1 MRLVAVHLTNFRAY
15 GQKTEI
21 ALDPLTMIVGRNDS
35 GKSSILDALDV
46 FFNEASLDKDD
57 QCVRAGEGDTRIGCV
72 FEDLP
77 GELVLD
83 EQHPT
88 SLASEYLLR
97 LDGRLEIIKTY
108 NCASKSRQVTGVA
121 VVANHPGVNLRND
134 LLNLKL
140 SELKSRAKTLGVDLA
155 GANETI
161 KSDLRAAIWAQAGDL
176 ELAAAEVAL
185 LKETGGE
192 VWEQLQKCL
201 PVFALFKSDRASTD
215 QDSEAQDPMKAA
227 IKEAIRSR
235 EAELGGVIA
244 DIKLELEK
252 LAAKTVE
259 KIREMNP
266 DLAGALAP
274 QVKNKNW
281 DSLFSVSLTGDED
294 IPLNKRGSGTRRL
307 VLLNFFRAQA
317 EEVSG
322 SKGTGIIYAIEE
334 PETSQHPNHQIL
346 LLEAFEQ
353 LVCTDRCQIILTTH
367 TPTLARRLPRE
378 SLRLVRL
385 QAGQSPTV
393 QSGAED
399 ETLRLIVSTLGVLP
413 DHDVKVFL
421 GVEGKYDIEF
431 LRRLSANLAR
441 TEPDIPDLA
450 AAENAGHLVF
460 VSLGGSSLQLW
471 TSTLAG
477 LNRPEFYLTDRDT
490 TPPAPAKYQAAVDS
504 WNARGCTSWVTGKRE
519 LENYIHPDAIRAV
532 VAGFAGLGTPLEDVP
547 MLLAEAV
554 HMADPTAPPWALVL
568 DSKRKEKASHAKKR
582 LNTDC
587 VGGMSAA
594 QLSAIDGDDEVR
606 SWLRVVGTALRA

>member
-21 ALDPLTMIVGRNDS
+21 ALDPLTMIVGRNDP

-121 VVANHPGVNLRND
+121 VVANHPGANLRND

-140 SELKSRAKTLGVDLA
+140 SELKTRAKTLGVDLA

-161 KSDLRAAIWAQAGDL
+161 KSDLRAAIWAQADDL
-176 ELAAAEVAL
+176 ELAAAEVSL

-192 VWEQLQKCL
+192 VWEQLQKSL
-201 PVFALFKSDRASTD
+201 PVYALFKSDRASTD
-215 QDSEAQDPMKAA
+215 QDAEAQDPMKAA
-227 IKEAIRSR
+227 IKEAIKSR
-235 EAELGGVIA
+235 EAELGELVA

-266 DLAGALAP
+266 ELAGALAP

-294 IPLNKRGSGTRRL
+294 IPLNKRGSVTRRL
-307 VLLNFFRAQA
+307 VLLNFLRAQA

-353 LVCTDRCQIILTTH
+353 LVCTDRCQIIFTTH

-378 SLRLVRL
+378 SMLLVRL
-385 QAGQSPTV
+385 
-393 QSGAED
+393 
-399 ETLRLIVSTLGVLP
+399 RL
-413 DHDVKVFL
+413 
-421 GVEGKYDIEF
+421 
-431 LRRLSANLAR
+431 
-441 TEPDIPDLA
+441 
-450 AAENAGHLVF
+450 LVADCQR
-460 VSLGGSSLQLW
+460 GG
-471 TSTLAG
+471 T
-477 LNRPEFYLTDRDT
+477 
-490 TPPAPAKYQAAVDS
+490 K
-504 WNARGCTSWVTGKRE
+504 
-519 LENYIHPDAIRAV
+519 
-532 VAGFAGLGTPLEDVP
+532 
-547 MLLAEAV
+547 
-554 HMADPTAPPWALVL
+554 
-568 DSKRKEKASHAKKR
+568 
-582 LNTDC
+582 
-587 VGGMSAA
+587 
-594 QLSAIDGDDEVR
+594 
-606 SWLRVVGTALRA
+606 